1 MEQQEDDNKSSL
13 CSEEDISADNMFDD
27 SSVLVMQKK
36 ERAAGPA
43 TNQIQIQ
50 QLDDSLMDLNEDEG
64 GEDKLENEVEASQ

>member
-13 CSEEDISADNMFDD
+13 RSEEDISADNMFDD

-43 TNQIQIQ
+43 TNQIQIH

>member
-1 MEQQEDDNKSSL
+1 
-13 CSEEDISADNMFDD
+13 
-27 SSVLVMQKK
+27 MQKK
-36 ERAAGPA
+36 ERAAGLA